1 MAKKQSCVFFFWKTT
16 RSCTSHKINFFPT
29 GKLRLG
35 PHKSVQVCKRL
46 YTLWWWSDT
55 FVKKSSKWINISI
68 SNKFVMLFKLK
79 RTGHN
84 EDDVSLWQRTTV
96 RNIFW
101 IILWRRKQN
110 LIDSLDKTKLLCSCK
125 HSGLIAIFWIYPAS
139 PISSERQQGINHVV
153 NKIVKLITWVKNF
166 SLYFASKTGSTVTP
180 STLAGV
186 WQNKIIIR
194 GQTLLL
200 LLYLRLNHQ
209 IIQQLSTE
217 RRSNTCGTVILRQPI
232 TAGADIQKNQ

>member
-1 MAKKQSCVFFFWKTT
+1 
-16 RSCTSHKINFFPT
+16 
-29 GKLRLG
+29 
-35 PHKSVQVCKRL
+35 
-46 YTLWWWSDT
+46 
-55 FVKKSSKWINISI
+55 
-68 SNKFVMLFKLK
+68 MLFKLK

-153 NKIVKLITWVKNF
+153 NKIAKLITWVKNF

-186 WQNKIIIR
+186 WQNKKEWNNQRADATTTLPQIKSPDNSTIINWK
-194 GQTLLL
+194 T
-200 LLYLRLNHQ
+200 
-209 IIQQLSTE
+209 
-217 RRSNTCGTVILRQPI
+217 
-232 TAGADIQKNQ
+232 